1 LGSTFYDALRP
12 FDYLGEEWYP
22 FAGSIPFCTAGG
34 TMAESIG
41 IVKPIDIEEEMR
53 SSYLDYAMSVIVSR
67 ALPDARDGLKPVQ
80 RRILYAMHEL
90 GLRHTTPHKKSA
102 RLVGEVLGKYHPH
115 GDAPVYEAM
124 VRMAQ
129 DFSMRYVLIDG
140 QGNFGSVDN
149 DPPAAMRY
157 TEARLSQIAQEMLLD
172 IDKDT
177 VNMAPNFDGS
187 LKEPTVLPAS
197 MPNLL
202 LNGASGIAVGMATN
216 IPPHNLSEVCD
227 AIAHLIDNP
236 EAAVDEIAEFI
247 HGPDFP
253 SGGII
258 YGLEGIKNAYSTGK
272 GRVLV
277 RARAEIHEM
286 TKGRSQIVVTEIPY
300 QVNKAALV
308 KRIAELVKERRVE
321 GISELRDESD
331 RKGMRIVIE
340 LKRDAQPEQVL
351 NNLYK
356 RTAMQSAFFV
366 NMLALI
372 DLQPRV
378 ISLKIALQQYID
390 FRRDVIVRRSQFELR
405 HAQERAHILEGLKIA
420 LDNLD
425 EVIATIRQSQ
435 SAEAARTNLMKGFNL
450 TQVQAQAILDMQ
462 LRRLA
467 ALERK
472 KVTDE
477 YTELLKTIAYLEDL
491 LANPRKVLFLVKDEV
506 VELKAKYGD
515 PRRTEIIPNE
525 VEEFREED
533 LIHHQRV
540 MITLTNRGYIKRVPS
555 ESYRLQQRGGR
566 GVTGIATRDTEDVRQ
581 LLGADTLDT
590 LLLFTN
596 RGRVLS
602 LKCYRIPQDTSR
614 TAKGTP
620 LVKLVSLDEAEQVT
634 NIIAISSFDEESFI
648 VFATT
653 SGEIK
658 KTALNNFASVR
669 SSGLIAMDLEKDDEL
684 VVARVARKGD
694 DVILVSRDG
703 HAVRFS
709 TDKLRPASRTSG
721 GVRGIRLS
729 SGDHLVAMDIVSLE
743 AHLLLVTTNGF
754 GKRTSFR
761 AYHSQDR
768 GGKGVKSLAVSSKTG
783 RVAAARVVNPS
794 DELLIISAQ
803 GIVIRMSVE
812 AIPIQGRIRKG
823 ASLMRL
829 DEGDEVV
836 SIACFAEQAEQA

>member
-1 LGSTFYDALRP
+1 MTG
-12 FDYLGEEWYP
+12 
-22 FAGSIPFCTAGG
+22 
-34 TMAESIG
+34 SIG

-67 ALPDARDGLKPVQ
+67 ALPDVRDGLKPVQ

-90 GLRHTTPHKKSA
+90 GLRYTTPHKKSA
-102 RLVGEVLGKYHPH
+102 RIVGEVLGKYHPH

-157 TEARLSQIAQEMLLD
+157 TEARLSHIAQEMLLD

-177 VNMAPNFDGS
+177 VNLAPNFDGS
-187 LKEPTVLPAS
+187 LKEPTVLPAR
-197 MPNLL
+197 MPSLL

-216 IPPHNLSEVCD
+216 IPPHNLGEVCD

-236 EAAVDEIAEFI
+236 EAAVDELSDFI

-277 RARAEIHEM
+277 RARAGIHEM

-308 KRIAELVKERRVE
+308 ERIAELVKDRRVE

-331 RKGMRIVIE
+331 RQGMRIVIE

-356 RTAMQSAFFV
+356 RTALQSAFFV

-372 DLQPRV
+372 DWQPRI
-378 ISLKIALQQYID
+378 ISLKTVLQQYID

-435 SAEAARTNLMKGFNL
+435 SAETARTNLMKGFNL

-472 KVTDE
+472 KVNDE
-477 YTELLKTIAYLEDL
+477 YTEVLKTIAYLEDL

-506 VELKAKYGD
+506 TELKAKYGD

-525 VEEFREED
+525 IEEFREED

-540 MITLTNRGYIKRVPS
+540 MITLTSRGYIKRVPS

-590 LLLFTN
+590 LLLFTT

-620 LVKLVSLDEAEQVT
+620 LVKLASLDETERVT
-634 NIIAISSFDEESFI
+634 NIVAVSSFDEESFI
-648 VFATT
+648 VLATT
-653 SGEIK
+653 SGEVK
-658 KTALNNFASVR
+658 KTTLSNFSSVR

-684 VVARVARKGD
+684 VSARVASKVD
-694 DVILVSRDG
+694 DLILISESG
-703 HAVRFS
+703 QGIRFS
-709 TDKLRPASRTSG
+709 VDKLRSASRTSG
-721 GVRGIRLS
+721 GVRGIRIS
-729 SGDHLVAMDIVSLE
+729 EDDHLVAMDIVSPE

-761 AYHSQDR
+761 AYHPQTR

-803 GIVIRMSVE
+803 GIVIRMSVDT
-812 AIPIQGRIRKG
+812 IPIQGRIRKG

-836 SIACFAEQAEQA
+836 SIACLAEQAKEA

>member
-1 LGSTFYDALRP
+1 M
-12 FDYLGEEWYP
+12 EE
-22 FAGSIPFCTAGG
+22 A
-34 TMAESIG
+34 IG

-53 SSYLDYAMSVIVSR
+53 SSYLDYAMSVIVAR
-67 ALPDARDGLKPVQ
+67 ALPDVRDGLKPVQ
-80 RRILYAMHEL
+80 RRILYAMNEL

-102 RLVGEVLGKYHPH
+102 RIVGEVLGKYHPH

-129 DFSMRYVLIDG
+129 DFSMRHVLIDG
-140 QGNFGSVDN
+140 QGNFGSIDN

-157 TEARLSQIAQEMLLD
+157 TEARLSQIAQEMLVD

-177 VNMAPNFDGS
+177 VDLAPNFDGS
-187 LKEPTVLPAS
+187 LKEPTVLPAR

-216 IPPHNLSEVCD
+216 IPPHNLGEVCD

-236 EAAVDEIAEFI
+236 EATVDELSDFI

-258 YGLEGIKNAYSTGK
+258 YGLEGIKTAYSTGR
-272 GRVLV
+272 GRILI
-277 RARAEIHEM
+277 RARTEIQEM
-286 TKGRSQIVVTEIPY
+286 AKGRSQIVVTELPY

-308 KRIAELVKERRVE
+308 ERIAQLVKERRIE

-331 RKGMRIVIE
+331 RQGMRIVIE

-372 DLQPRV
+372 DWQPRV
-378 ISLKIALQQYID
+378 ISLKTALQQYID

-425 EVIATIRQSQ
+425 EVITTIRQSQ

-472 KVTDE
+472 KVNDE
-477 YTELLKTIAYLEDL
+477 YTEVLKTIAYLEDL
-491 LANPRKVLFLVKDEV
+491 LANPRKVLFLVTEEV
-506 VELKAKYGD
+506 TELKAKHGD
-515 PRRTEIIPNE
+515 PRRTEIIPKE
-525 VEEFREED
+525 AEEFREED
-533 LIHHQRV
+533 LIPHQRV
-540 MITLTNRGYIKRVPS
+540 IVTLTDRGYIKRVPS
-555 ESYRLQQRGGR
+555 ESYRLQHRGGR
-566 GVTGIATRDTEDVRQ
+566 GVTGITTRETEDVRQ
-581 LLGADTLDT
+581 LLAADTLDT

-620 LVKLVSLDEAEQVT
+620 LVKLASLDETEQVT
-634 NIIAISSFDEESFI
+634 NIVAISSFDEESFI

-658 KTALNNFASVR
+658 KTALSNFASVR

-703 HAVRFS
+703 HAIRFS

-761 AYHSQDR
+761 AYHPQDR

-783 RVAAARVVNPS
+783 RVAAGRVVNPS
-794 DELLIISAQ
+794 DELLIVSAQ

-812 AIPIQGRIRKG
+812 SVPIQGRIRKG

-836 SIACFAEQAEQA
+836 SIACLEAQEKA